1 MIFFQIFFFI
11 LLSGVVFYYLAS
23 VTPSTKRT
31 RLYVVHCFTTVSVI
45 LVVFYVQGSAIDT
58 PIVKE
63 SVLPMALFISG
74 LFVLGMGSDKIIRRI
89 KPYISLRY
97 YIPAYFFIYLCF
109 AFIYMVLLTGISGS

>member
-11 LLSGVVFYYLAS
+11 LLSGVVFYYLAC

>member
-23 VTPSTKRT
+23 VTPGTKRT

-97 YIPAYFFIYLCF
+97 YIPAYFFVYLCF